1 MNGRHNAIS
10 TRRWAGVSSSPTCG
24 PIAVT
29 VGRDIDSPRRLR
41 RRLVGMR
48 AAADRW
54 GAVGFRAPALHRS
67 WTSMPQMGFDYDSS
81 YPDTDPYEPQPGG
94 CCSWLPFFNEDLVE
108 LPVTLSQDHT
118 VFTLLGE
125 ADERLWLRKAD
136 AVAAAGGMALIITHP
151 EYMLEKGPLRAYER
165 FLQTYA
171 GDDGAWKAL
180 PREVSAWWRRRAA
193 SYPEHVD
200 GAWRV
205 AGPAGGEATVAFATE
220 DGIG

>member
-1 MNGRHNAIS
+1 
-10 TRRWAGVSSSPTCG
+10 
-24 PIAVT
+24 
-29 VGRDIDSPRRLR
+29 
-41 RRLVGMR
+41 
-48 AAADRW
+48 
-54 GAVGFRAPALHRS
+54 
-67 WTSMPQMGFDYDSS
+67 MPQMGFDYDSS

-108 LPVTLSQDHT
+108 LPVTLPQDHT

-125 ADERLWLRKAD
+125 TDERLWLGKAD

-151 EYMLEKGPLRAYER
+151 DYMLEEGPLRTYER
-165 FLQTYA
+165 FLHTYA